1 MRTDYRKLWK
11 LLIDHNMTKS
21 DLKERAGISTVT
33 LAKLGKNENITTDIL
48 LIICKALAC
57 NICDIFYVTTLHQS
71 SVNETRKSDD

>member
-48 LIICKALAC
+48 LKICKALAC
-57 NICDIFYVTTLHQS
+57 NIGDIVDVTTLDQS

>member
-48 LIICKALAC
+48 LKICKALAC
-57 NICDIFYVTTLHQS
+57 NIGDFVDVTSLVQS